1 MSSRVWLRR
10 AYDAP
15 TRNDG
20 YRVLVDQLWPRG
32 TRRVDA
38 QLDEWCRD
46 LAPSDDLRRWF
57 GHDPCRFAEFDR
69 RYRVE
74 LTGHLDAVDRLTER
88 VDSGRVT
95 LVYGARDSK
104 HNIAVVLRDVIEER
118 RAGRPA
124 DKRSPRTRDGTR
136 GNS

>member
-10 AYDAP
+10 VYDAP

-20 YRVLVDQLWPRG
+20 YRVLVDRLWPRG
-32 TRRVDA
+32 TRRADA

-74 LTGHLDAVDRLTER
+74 LTDHLDTVERLTER

-104 HNIAVVLRDVIEER
+104 HNNAVVLRDVIEER

-124 DKRSPRTRDGTR
+124 DKRPPRTRDAEGR
-136 GNS
+136 NP

>member
-20 YRVLVDQLWPRG
+20 YRVLVDRLWPRG
-32 TRRVDA
+32 TRRADA

-95 LVYGARDSK
+95 LVYGARDHK
-104 HNIAVVLRDVIEER
+104 HNNAVVLRDVIEER

-124 DKRSPRTRDGTR
+124 DKRSPRTRDGKGR
-136 GNS
+136 NS

>member
-1 MSSRVWLRR
+1 M
-10 AYDAP
+10 
-15 TRNDG
+15 
-20 YRVLVDQLWPRG
+20 
-32 TRRVDA
+32 DA

-57 GHDPCRFAEFDR
+57 GHDPCRFAEFER
-69 RYRVE
+69 RYRLE

-104 HNIAVVLRDVIEER
+104 HNNAVVLRDVIEER

-124 DKRSPRTRDGTR
+124 DKRSPRTRDGKR

>member
-1 MSSRVWLRR
+1 VWLRR
-10 AYDAP
+10 VYDAP

-20 YRVLVDQLWPRG
+20 YRVLVDRLWPRG
-32 TRRVDA
+32 TRRADA

-74 LTGHLDAVDRLTER
+74 LTDHLDTVERLTER

-104 HNIAVVLRDVIEER
+104 HNNAVVLRDVIEER

-124 DKRSPRTRDGTR
+124 DKRPPRTRDAEGM
-136 GNS
+136 NP

>member
-1 MSSRVWLRR
+1 M
-10 AYDAP
+10 
-15 TRNDG
+15 
-20 YRVLVDQLWPRG
+20 
-32 TRRVDA
+32 DA

-57 GHDPCRFAEFDR
+57 GHDPCRFAEFER
-69 RYRVE
+69 RYRLE
-74 LTGHLDAVDRLTER
+74 LTDHLDAVDRLTQR

-104 HNIAVVLRDVIEER
+104 HNNAVVLRDVIEER

-124 DKRSPRTRDGTR
+124 DKRSPQTRDGKR